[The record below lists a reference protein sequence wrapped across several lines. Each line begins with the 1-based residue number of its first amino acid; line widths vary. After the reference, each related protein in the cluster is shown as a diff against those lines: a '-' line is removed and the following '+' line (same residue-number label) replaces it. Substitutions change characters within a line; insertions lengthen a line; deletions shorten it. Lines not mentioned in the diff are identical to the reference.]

1 MLPLQQWMKIPGRH
15 AVNLVIIFQM
25 YLHKV
30 VKKEIVYAII
40 HAIERDAKINLNV
53 MTVKKGMPPD
63 YIIMALTITL
73 RQVIRSNIKS
83 HEQRLNKDL
92 SDA

>member
-1 MLPLQQWMKIPGRH
+1 MKIPGRH

-83 HEQRLNKDL
+83 PEQRLNKDL